1 MITGDGNVPKQ
12 GRDKQNGVDLAV
24 DSGFDPRLAL
34 MERKGIKRLLEC
46 EWYGNTNMVR
56 LFLHLLLKAKEE
68 DGVDVK
74 RGELLTCVPRLS
86 AETGLTP
93 KQVRTALEGLEEG
106 RMLGR
111 MRAGKMT
118 IITICEY
125 DSYNVSETDRGQDEG
140 TIEGRMRAGIKEK
153 KEELPPAPPLEETKE
168 NSSKN
173 KKKILS
179 KDNIK
184 EKEESFVE
192 PEFEPA
198 FSLWLEYKHQRR
210 ESYKS
215 DISLKTCYNKLV
227 RLSGNNP
234 DTAMAIVEQ
243 SMANNWAGLFSLK
256 DDNGNGNYK
265 QQKNGSTGQL
275 PGEAQRANPLA
286 GYDKIID

>member
-1 MITGDGNVPKQ
+1 MK
-12 GRDKQNGVDLAV
+12 
-24 DSGFDPRLAL
+24 
-34 MERKGIKRLLEC
+34 RKGIKRLLDC

-56 LFLHLLLKAKEE
+56 LFLHLLLKAREE

-86 AETGLTP
+86 AETGLTL
-93 KQVRTALEGLEEG
+93 KQVRNALDGLEKG
-106 RMLGR
+106 GMLGR

-125 DSYNVSETDRGQDEG
+125 DSYNVSETDQGQDEG
-140 TIEGRMRAGIKEK
+140 AIKGGMMAETK
-153 KEELPPAPPLEETKE
+153 ERKEEFPPAPLSEEIKE
-168 NSSKN
+168 NTSKN

-179 KDNIK
+179 KDNMK
-184 EKEESFVE
+184 EKEESFVA

-215 DISLKTCYNKLV
+215 KLSLKTCYNKLV
-227 RLSGNNP
+227 KLSGNDP
-234 DTAMAIVEQ
+234 ATAMAIVEQ

-256 DDNGNGNYK
+256 NDNGNGIYQ
-265 QQKNGSTGQL
+265 QQKNGIAGQVS
-275 PGEAQRANPLA
+275 GSAQKANPLA
-286 GYDKIID
+286 GYKSFKRSAD

>member
-1 MITGDGNVPKQ
+1 M
-12 GRDKQNGVDLAV
+12 
-24 DSGFDPRLAL
+24 
-34 MERKGIKRLLEC
+34 RKGIKRLLDC

-68 DGVDVK
+68 DGIDVK

-86 AETGLTP
+86 AETGLTQ
-93 KQVRTALEGLEEG
+93 KQVRVALEGLEKG

-125 DSYNVSETDRGQDEG
+125 DSYDVSETDRGQDEG
-140 TIEGRMRAGIKEK
+140 TIKGRMRAGTKEK
-153 KEELPPAPPLEETKE
+153 KEDVPPAPPLEEIKE

-227 RLSGNNP
+227 RLSGSNP
-234 DTAMAIVEQ
+234 DIAMQIVEQ

-265 QQKNGSTGQL
+265 QQKNGITGQL